1 MKNEKQEQKVK
12 EIKVGIM
19 TKKTRVRTR
28 NKSERTNDQEWNKI
42 IVNLQTWSKEKTNA
56 SNTKTKSDIIK
67 IKRQESLS
75 E

>member
-1 MKNEKQEQKVK
+1 VK